1 MNLLQ
6 AFKQVFHRFS
16 YIFLRAVPRLRIKA
30 ATAFLVRFNRK
41 LHDLASAS
49 GWFGYSIR
57 IISYPTVPMAF
68 CTKAIQW
75 EAVQWD
81 DSSKVRWKPMRM
93 TLDLTP
99 LLMGQQWSQLA
110 LDNGFKHFTSIA
122 PVLKL
127 SHVSQIVVLL
137 QAAKSRSFWEAF
149 STACY
154 RTSVVSLVTK
164 VVW

>member
-1 MNLLQ
+1 MHFVHPRTCQSWLFSNKEQGKLSCVYGIVIRQNYGWKLISTFCVKATKVPCASIWLQ
-6 AFKQVFHRFS
+6 H
-16 YIFLRAVPRLRIKA
+16 
-30 ATAFLVRFNRK
+30 
-41 LHDLASAS
+41 
-49 GWFGYSIR
+49 
-57 IISYPTVPMAF
+57 SYPTVPMAF
-68 CTKAIQW
+68 CTKAMQW
-75 EAVQWD
+75 EAERRD
-81 DSSKVRWKPMRM
+81 ESSKVRWKPMRM

-110 LDNGFKHFTSIA
+110 SDNGFKHFTSIA

-164 VVW
+164 VAW